1 MLDTPYTVHVV
12 FDSEYGS
19 RIRDLPLNE
28 PAWIIDSDI
37 NRPIVEAIWRE
48 GKQQDY
54 LVGITIFQGA
64 SFDSQ
69 EDCLIAELETIDLH
83 HGSQSHDP
91 PYSVLDVIGIHWSE
105 RIQEAV
111 AKYGFESHT
120 LTKNGFIVEK
130 EMSQP
135 GNTDDSVSPQS

>member
-1 MLDTPYTVHVV
+1 MTDTPYTVHVV
-12 FDSEYGS
+12 VESEYGS
-19 RIRDLPLNE
+19 RIRDLPPGE

-37 NRPIVEAIWRE
+37 NRSIVEAIWQE

-54 LVGITIFQGA
+54 LVGITIFKA
-64 SFDSQ
+64 DTTDSK
-69 EDCLIAELETIDLH
+69 EDCFIVELESIELH

-111 AKYGFESHT
+111 AKYGFESHI

-130 EMSQP
+130 EMSKT
-135 GNTDDSVSPQS
+135 GNTDDSASTQS

>member
-1 MLDTPYTVHVV
+1 MIDKPYKVHIVVDLD
-12 FDSEYGS
+12 YGN

-37 NRPIVEAIWRE
+37 NRPVVEAIWQE

-64 SFDSQ
+64 ASDSQ
-69 EDCLIAELETIDLH
+69 EDCLIAELETIELH

-91 PYSVLDVIGIHWSE
+91 PYSILDVIGIHWSE
-105 RIQEAV
+105 RIKEAF
-111 AKYGFESHT
+111 ANYGFTSHT
-120 LTKNGFIVEK
+120 STKNGFIVEK

-135 GNTDDSVSPQS
+135 GNTDDSASPQS